1 MLRND
6 SENFSELLIYF
17 SVFIIAEWIYY
28 FIFAIVQNRHISL
41 EMIAFALSSVSL
53 FVTASV
59 SPSKTKTQFVAIIA
73 GIMMQIAFC
82 ELLPTSK
89 KYNYKKLTIIF
100 FIIGILFMLLKFLI

>member
-1 MLRND
+1 MYGLISLLIMLCLTIYQIIMSYSVLRNV

-59 SPSKTKTQFVAIIA
+59 SPSKTKTQFENAP
-73 GIMMQIAFC
+73 M
-82 ELLPTSK
+82 
-89 KYNYKKLTIIF
+89 
-100 FIIGILFMLLKFLI
+100 FIVSLFITAKI